1 MAQRRTLEDDVF
13 EFIINQFGRRIVVT
27 LYLIADY
34 LYLLVDFR
42 LRINRMENDVGEQ
55 IYGSCDVL
63 LEDGGVINRAF
74 LVGVGVQVA
83 SHALQTVENMPR
95 LAALCAL
102 ESNVLAE
109 VGKSFFAR
117 LLVSGAGVNLVTAI
131 HHLAV

>member
-1 MAQRRTLEDDVF
+1 
-13 EFIINQFGRRIVVT
+13 
-27 LYLIADY
+27 
-34 LYLLVDFR
+34 
-42 LRINRMENDVGEQ
+42 MENDVGEQ

-63 LEDGGVINRAF
+63 FEDGGVINRAL

-83 SHALQTVENMPR
+83 SHALQTVENVPR

-102 ESNVLAE
+102 ESNVLTE

>member
-1 MAQRRTLEDDVF
+1 MAQRRTLEDDIF

-63 LEDGGVINRAF
+63 LEDGGVINRAL
-74 LVGVGVQVA
+74 LVGVGIQVA
-83 SHALQTVENMPR
+83 SHALRTVENVPR

-117 LLVSGAGVNLVTAI
+117 LLVSAPALTVTAI